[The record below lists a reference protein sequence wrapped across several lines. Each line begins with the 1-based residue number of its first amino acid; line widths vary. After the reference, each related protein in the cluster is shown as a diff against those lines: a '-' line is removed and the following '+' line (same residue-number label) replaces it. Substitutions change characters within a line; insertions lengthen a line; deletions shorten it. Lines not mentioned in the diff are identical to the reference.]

1 MRNSSPLGKHVKPL
15 FHAVMAA
22 TLITIAGASRPGAAQ
37 TAAAY
42 PVKPI
47 RFILGYAPGGSSDTV
62 ARTFGQK
69 LHESFGQPVVVDFR
83 PGGNTV
89 IAAEILTRAAPDGY
103 TQLVVLNTHAIIPL
117 LMKLPYDPIKDFAP
131 VASVGVSPYMLAV
144 HASLPVSSLKEFIAH
159 AKARPGE
166 LNYSSSGSGG
176 LGHLSGEL
184 FNQLAGVKTQHVP
197 FKGGGPSVIALMS
210 GEVQM
215 SFIIPILVVGHIK
228 TGKLKGIAVSG
239 KQRLSGLPTMPTF
252 AEAGLPQFESTNW
265 FGVLAP
271 AATPRTI
278 INKMSAELNRIQVL
292 PEVKDRLG
300 ALGIDPLQGN
310 PEQFAAL
317 IKSDT
322 DRFAR
327 VVKSSNIKLEQ

>member
-1 MRNSSPLGKHVKPL
+1 MKTFIPT
-15 FHAVMAA
+15 F
-22 TLITIAGASRPGAAQ
+22 IASALALLACACACLPGVARAQ
-37 TAAAY
+37 TGY

-47 RFILGYAPGGSSDTV
+47 RLILGYAPGGSSDTV

-69 LHESFGQPVVVDFR
+69 LHERLGQPVVVDFR

-103 TQLVVLNTHAIIPL
+103 TLLLVLNTHAISPL
-117 LMKLPYDPIKDFAP
+117 LMKLPYDPIKDFSP
-131 VASVGVSPYMLAV
+131 VASLGVSPYMLAINPG
-144 HASLPVSSLKEFIAH
+144 LPVNNLKEFIAY
-159 AKARPGE
+159 ARARPGE
-166 LNYSSSGSGG
+166 LNYSTSGAGG
-176 LGHLSGEL
+176 LGHLSAEL

-197 FKGGGPSVIALMS
+197 FKGGGPSVIALIS

-215 SFIIPILVVGHIK
+215 SFIIPIIVAGHIK
-228 TGKLKGIAVSG
+228 AGKLKGIAVSG
-239 KQRLSGLPTMPTF
+239 KQRLAGLPDTPTF

-271 AATPRTI
+271 AATPRAI
-278 INKMSAELNRIQVL
+278 IGRLSDEFNRIQTLNDVRD
-292 PEVKDRLG
+292 KLG
-300 ALGIDPLQGN
+300 ALGIGPLPGN

-322 DRFAR
+322 DKFAR
-327 VVKSSNIKLEQ
+327 VVKGAQIRLEY

>member
-1 MRNSSPLGKHVKPL
+1 MK
-15 FHAVMAA
+15 
-22 TLITIAGASRPGAAQ
+22 TLIQFCIASALAVIAIAFQPDAALAQ
-37 TAAAY
+37 AAY

-69 LHESFGQPVVVDFR
+69 LHESLGQPVVVDFR

-89 IAAEILTRAAPDGY
+89 IAAEILTRAAPDGH
-103 TQLVVLNTHAIIPL
+103 TLLMVLNTHAIIPL

-131 VASVGVSPYMLAV
+131 VASVGVSPYMLAI
-144 HASLPVSSLKEFIAH
+144 HSSLPVSNLKEFIAH
-159 AKARPGE
+159 ARARPGE
-166 LNYSSSGSGG
+166 LNYSSSGAGG

-215 SFIIPILVVGHIK
+215 SFIIPILVVSHIK
-228 TGKLKGIAVSG
+228 SGKLKGIAVSG
-239 KQRLSGLPTMPTF
+239 KQRLAGLPGMPTF

-271 AATPRTI
+271 AATPRAI
-278 INKMSAELNRIQVL
+278 ISKLSAELNRIQGL
-292 PEVKDRLG
+292 NEVKDKLG
-300 ALGIDPLQGN
+300 ALGIDPLPGN

-327 VVKSSNIKLEQ
+327 VVKTAQIKLEQ

>member
-1 MRNSSPLGKHVKPL
+1 MKTFIQSRIASALAAIAIASQP
-15 FHAVMAA
+15 AVVQ
-22 TLITIAGASRPGAAQ
+22 AQ
-37 TAAAY
+37 AAY

-69 LHESFGQPVVVDFR
+69 LHESLGQPVVVDFR

-89 IAAEILTRAAPDGY
+89 IAAEILTRAAPDGH
-103 TQLVVLNTHAIIPL
+103 TLLMVLNTHAIIPL

-131 VASVGVSPYMLAV
+131 VVSVGVSPYMLAI
-144 HASLPVSSLKEFIAH
+144 HSSLPVSNLKEFIAH
-159 AKARPGE
+159 ARARPGE
-166 LNYSSSGSGG
+166 LNYSSSGAGG

-215 SFIIPILVVGHIK
+215 SFIIPILVVGQIK
-228 TGKLKGIAVSG
+228 SGKLKGIAVSG
-239 KQRLSGLPTMPTF
+239 KQRLAGLPGMPTF

-271 AATPRTI
+271 AATPRAI
-278 INKMSAELNRIQVL
+278 ISKMSAELNRIQGL
-292 PEVKDRLG
+292 NEVKDKLG
-300 ALGIDPLQGN
+300 ALGIDPLPGN

-327 VVKSSNIKLEQ
+327 VVKTAQIKLEQ

>member
-1 MRNSSPLGKHVKPL
+1 MK
-15 FHAVMAA
+15 
-22 TLITIAGASRPGAAQ
+22 TLIQFCIASALAVIAIAFQPDAALAQ
-37 TAAAY
+37 AAY

-69 LHESFGQPVVVDFR
+69 LHESLGQPVVVDFR

-89 IAAEILTRAAPDGY
+89 IAAEILTRAAPDGH
-103 TQLVVLNTHAIIPL
+103 TLLMVLNTHAIIPL

-131 VASVGVSPYMLAV
+131 VASVGVSPYMLAI
-144 HASLPVSSLKEFIAH
+144 HSSLPVSNLKEFIAH
-159 AKARPGE
+159 ARARPGE
-166 LNYSSSGSGG
+166 LNYSSSGAGG

-215 SFIIPILVVGHIK
+215 SFIIPILVVSHIK
-228 TGKLKGIAVSG
+228 SGKLKGIAVSG
-239 KQRLSGLPTMPTF
+239 KQRLAGLPGMPTF
-252 AEAGLPQFESTNW
+252 AETGLPQFESTNW

-271 AATPRTI
+271 AATPRAI
-278 INKMSAELNRIQVL
+278 ISKLSAELNRIQGL
-292 PEVKDRLG
+292 NEVKDKLG
-300 ALGIDPLQGN
+300 ALGIDPLPGN

-327 VVKSSNIKLEQ
+327 VVKTAQIKLEQ

>member
-1 MRNSSPLGKHVKPL
+1 MK
-15 FHAVMAA
+15 
-22 TLITIAGASRPGAAQ
+22 TLIKSCIASALAVIAIASQPAVVQAQ
-37 TAAAY
+37 AAY

-69 LHESFGQPVVVDFR
+69 LHESLGQPVVVDFR

-89 IAAEILTRAAPDGY
+89 IAAEILTRAAPDGH
-103 TQLVVLNTHAIIPL
+103 TLLMVLNTHAIIPL

-131 VASVGVSPYMLAV
+131 VASVGVSPYMLAI
-144 HASLPVSSLKEFIAH
+144 HSSLPVSNLKEFIAH
-159 AKARPGE
+159 ARARPGE
-166 LNYSSSGSGG
+166 LNYSSSGAGG

-215 SFIIPILVVGHIK
+215 SFIIPILVVSHIK
-228 TGKLKGIAVSG
+228 SGKLKGIAVSG
-239 KQRLSGLPTMPTF
+239 KQRLAGLPVMPTF

-271 AATPRTI
+271 AATPRAI
-278 INKMSAELNRIQVL
+278 ISKMSAELNRIQGL
-292 PEVKDRLG
+292 NEVKDKLG
-300 ALGIDPLQGN
+300 ALGIDPLPGN

-327 VVKSSNIKLEQ
+327 VVKTAQIKLEQ

>member
-1 MRNSSPLGKHVKPL
+1 MNFFVT
-15 FHAVMAA
+15 
-22 TLITIAGASRPGAAQ
+22 TLIACAACLSALPTNAAQ
-37 TAAAY
+37 AQAIY

-69 LHESFGQPVVVDFR
+69 LHESLGQPVVVDFR

-103 TQLVVLNTHAIIPL
+103 TLLMVLNTHAISPL
-117 LMKLPYDPIKDFAP
+117 LMKLPYDPVKDFAP
-131 VASVGVSPYMLAV
+131 VASVGVSPYMLAIHPGV
-144 HASLPVSSLKEFIAH
+144 PANNLKDFIAY
-159 AKARPGE
+159 ARSRPGE
-166 LNYSSSGSGG
+166 LNYSTSGAGG
-176 LGHLSGEL
+176 LGHLSAEL

-215 SFIIPILVVGHIK
+215 SFIIPIIVAAHIK
-228 TGKLKGIAVSG
+228 SGKLKGIAVSG
-239 KQRLSGLPTMPTF
+239 KQRLAGLPDTPTF

-271 AATPRTI
+271 AATPRAI
-278 INKMSAELNRIQVL
+278 IGKLSAELLRIQML
-292 PEVKDRLG
+292 GDVKDKLG
-300 ALGIDPLQGN
+300 ALGIDPLPGN

-317 IKSDT
+317 IKTDT
-322 DRFAR
+322 EKFAK
-327 VVKSSNIKLEQ
+327 VVKNAQIKLVY

>member
-1 MRNSSPLGKHVKPL
+1 MKTFIQSRIASALAAIAIASQP
-15 FHAVMAA
+15 AVVQ
-22 TLITIAGASRPGAAQ
+22 AQ
-37 TAAAY
+37 AAY

-69 LHESFGQPVVVDFR
+69 LHESLGQPVVVDFR

-89 IAAEILTRAAPDGY
+89 IAAEILTRAAPDGH
-103 TQLVVLNTHAIIPL
+103 TLLMVLNTHAIIPL

-131 VASVGVSPYMLAV
+131 VASVGVSPYMLAI
-144 HASLPVSSLKEFIAH
+144 HSSLPVSNLKEFIAH
-159 AKARPGE
+159 ARARPGE
-166 LNYSSSGSGG
+166 LNYSSSGAGG

-215 SFIIPILVVGHIK
+215 SFIIPILVVSHIK
-228 TGKLKGIAVSG
+228 SGKLKGIAVSG
-239 KQRLSGLPTMPTF
+239 KQRLAGLPGMPTF

-271 AATPRTI
+271 AATPRAI
-278 INKMSAELNRIQVL
+278 ISKMSAELNRIQGL
-292 PEVKDRLG
+292 NEVKDKLG
-300 ALGIDPLQGN
+300 ALGIDPLPGT

-327 VVKSSNIKLEQ
+327 VVKTAQIKLEQ

>member
-1 MRNSSPLGKHVKPL
+1 MKTFIQSRIASALAAIAIASQP
-15 FHAVMAA
+15 AVVQ
-22 TLITIAGASRPGAAQ
+22 AQ
-37 TAAAY
+37 AAY

-69 LHESFGQPVVVDFR
+69 LHESLGQPVVVDFR

-89 IAAEILTRAAPDGY
+89 IAAEILTRAAPDGH
-103 TQLVVLNTHAIIPL
+103 TLLMVLNTHAIIPL

-131 VASVGVSPYMLAV
+131 VVSVGVSPYMLAI
-144 HASLPVSSLKEFIAH
+144 HSSLPVSNLKEFIAH
-159 AKARPGE
+159 ARARPGE
-166 LNYSSSGSGG
+166 LNYSSSGAGG

-215 SFIIPILVVGHIK
+215 SFIIPILVVSHIK
-228 TGKLKGIAVSG
+228 SGKLKGIAVSG
-239 KQRLSGLPTMPTF
+239 KQRLAGLPGMPTF

-271 AATPRTI
+271 AATPRAI
-278 INKMSAELNRIQVL
+278 ISKMSAELNRIQGL
-292 PEVKDRLG
+292 NEVKDKLG
-300 ALGIDPLQGN
+300 ALVIDPLPGT

-327 VVKSSNIKLEQ
+327 VVKTAQIKLEQ